1 MKNKLE
7 LKEWK
12 KQNRFKVQVFVL
24 VFSLILPF
32 LLFFALQN
40 GWVPLSVIFF
50 CLIAIGMGLI
60 GWVS

>member
-40 GWVPLSVIFF
+40 GSDNLSVTFF
-50 CLIAIGMGLI
+50 CLIALSMGLI